1 MNEISKKR
9 KALGM
14 TQQELGDKVGV
25 GWKTISNLET
35 SKNCKFSLLQKVCD
49 VLGLAIQIVDISPIP
64 TEEKGKKKKR
74 TLSVS
79 SFSLPI
85 YHY

>member
-25 GWKTISNLET
+25 SWKSISNLERGC
-35 SKNCKFSLLQKVCD
+35 NVRYSLLMKVCE
-49 VLGLAIQIVDISPIP
+49 VLGLTIKIVNVSPAPIK
-64 TEEKGKKKKR
+64 EESKKKKNR
-74 TLSVS
+74 VAL
-79 SFSLPI
+79 I
-85 YHY
+85 E

>member
-25 GWKTISNLET
+25 SWKSISNLERGR
-35 SKNCKFSLLQKVCD
+35 NVRYSLLMKVCE
-49 VLGLAIQIVDISPIP
+49 VLGLSLALIDNSPV
-64 TEEKGKKKKR
+64 EEKKK
-74 TLSVS
+74 
-79 SFSLPI
+79 PI
-85 YHY
+85 KNDRVKLID

>member
-14 TQQELGDKVGV
+14 TQKELGDMVNV

-35 SKNCKFSLLQKVCD
+35 SKNCKFSLLQKVCE

-64 TEEKGKKKKR
+64 TEEKGKKKKNR
-74 TLSVS
+74 VAL
-79 SFSLPI
+79 I
-85 YHY
+85 E

>member
-14 TQQELGDKVGV
+14 TQKELGDRVNV

-35 SKNCKFSLLQKVCD
+35 SKNCKFSLLKKVCD
-49 VLGLAIQIVDISPIP
+49 VLGLSIQIVDIAPIP
-64 TEEKGKKKKR
+64 IEEKKEKKKSR
-74 TLSVS
+74 VAL
-79 SFSLPI
+79 I
-85 YHY
+85 E

>member
-25 GWKTISNLET
+25 SWKTISNLERGC
-35 SKNCKFSLLQKVCD
+35 NVRYSLLMKVCEA
-49 VLGLAIQIVDISPIP
+49 LGLGLVLIDNSPV
-64 TEEKGKKKKR
+64 EEKKKPKKNDR
-74 TLSVS
+74 VKL
-79 SFSLPI
+79 I
-85 YHY
+85 D

>member
-25 GWKTISNLET
+25 SWKTISNLERG
-35 SKNCKFSLLQKVCD
+35 CIVRYSLLMKVCE
-49 VLGLAIQIVDISPIP
+49 VLGLGLALVDNSPV
-64 TEEKGKKKKR
+64 EEKKKPQKNDRVK
-74 TLSVS
+74 L
-79 SFSLPI
+79 I
-85 YHY
+85 D

>member
-25 GWKTISNLET
+25 SWKTISNLERGC
-35 SKNCKFSLLQKVCD
+35 NVRYSLLMKVCE
-49 VLGLAIQIVDISPIP
+49 VLGLTIKIVNISPAP
-64 TEEKGKKKKR
+64 TKEEGKKKNR
-74 TLSVS
+74 VAL
-79 SFSLPI
+79 I
-85 YHY
+85 E

>member
-14 TQQELGDKVGV
+14 TQKELGDKVNV

-35 SKNCKFSLLQKVCD
+35 SKNCKFSLLKK
-49 VLGLAIQIVDISPIP
+49 
-64 TEEKGKKKKR
+64 EEKPF
-74 TLSVS
+74 SDS
-79 SFSLPI
+79 SSSLFIKNELLNFYLP
-85 YHY
+85 

>member
-25 GWKTISNLET
+25 SWQTISNLERGC
-35 SKNCKFSLLQKVCD
+35 NVKFSLLMNVCE
-49 VLGLAIQIVDISPIP
+49 VLGLGLALIDNSPV
-64 TEEKGKKKKR
+64 EEKKKPKKNDR
-74 TLSVS
+74 VKL
-79 SFSLPI
+79 I
-85 YHY
+85 D

>member
-14 TQQELGDKVGV
+14 TQKELGDKVNV

-64 TEEKGKKKKR
+64 TEEKGKKKKGR
-74 TLSVS
+74 VAL
-79 SFSLPI
+79 I
-85 YHY
+85 E